1 MSRGID
7 MYMSSESIKIFS
19 GTSNHALSQAICK
32 HLDVHL
38 SNVVINRFPDGEIGV
53 QIQESIRGDDVFII
67 QSTNAPAND
76 NLMEL
81 LILIDAAKRASAGR
95 ITAVIPFC
103 GYARQDRK
111 DKPRVPVTAKLVANL
126 IVTAGANRIL
136 ALDLHS
142 QQLVGF
148 FDVPVDHLFA
158 ASLFIKHLRQSD
170 TTNLTVCSPD
180 FGSSKMAVAYAD
192 ALGCELAMVAK
203 RRHSGNEVEAL
214 NVIGNIDGRDI
225 LLVDD
230 MTVTAKTL
238 VEAAKILKQHGARSV
253 MAAVTHCLL
262 TNDGYKLLDLGL
274 IDTFFTT
281 NSTGNIVDH
290 ERIVVLNIGEMI
302 GGAIRRI
309 HNNSSIT
316 DLFEINGF

>member
-1 MSRGID
+1 MSTK
-7 MYMSSESIKIFS
+7 SIKIFS
-19 GTSNHALSQAICK
+19 GTSNPALAHEICQY
-32 HLDVHL
+32 LNVQL
-38 SNVVINRFPDGEIGV
+38 SHVMIDRFPDGEISV
-53 QIQESIRGDDVFII
+53 QIKESIRGDDVFII
-67 QSTNAPAND
+67 QPTNAPAND

-81 LILIDAAKRASAGR
+81 LILIDAARRASAGR
-95 ITAVIPFC
+95 ITAVIPFF

-111 DKPRVPVTAKLVANL
+111 DKPRVPVSAKLVANL

-136 ALDLHS
+136 ALDMHS

-148 FDVPVDHLFA
+148 FDIPVDHLFA
-158 ASLFIKHLRQSD
+158 ATLFIKYVRQSD
-170 TTNLTVCSPD
+170 TSNLTVCSPD

-230 MTVTAKTL
+230 MAVTAKTL

-253 MAAVTHCLL
+253 IAAVTHCLL
-262 TNDGYKLLDLGL
+262 TNDGYKLLDQGL

-281 NSTGNIVDH
+281 NSTSHIIDH
-290 ERIVVLNIGEMI
+290 DRIVVLNIGEMI
-302 GGAIRRI
+302 GGAIQRI